1 MSIPRPEDVPG
12 YSKGCRDMTK
22 FEEAARALRVS
33 PFYHGPDCVP
43 FSRLRPTQVPD
54 PAEATRRSTTSIWS
68 TGKEGPARPR
78 RFPRVHHWLGDRII
92 A

>member
-33 PFYHGPDCVP
+33 PFYRGPDCVP
-43 FSRLRPTQVPD
+43 FSRLRATQVPD
-54 PAEATRRSTTSIWS
+54 PARCNTPFNDFYLEH
-68 TGKEGPARPR
+68 G
-78 RFPRVHHWLGDRII
+78 
-92 A
+92 